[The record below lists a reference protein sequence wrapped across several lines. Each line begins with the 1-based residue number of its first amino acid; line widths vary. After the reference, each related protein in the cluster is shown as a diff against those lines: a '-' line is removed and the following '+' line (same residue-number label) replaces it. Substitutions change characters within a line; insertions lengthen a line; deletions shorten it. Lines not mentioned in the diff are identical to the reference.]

1 MILKA
6 IQAVSRYALE
16 NEAEFIADLQSVW
29 DENKAKSEDTGQ
41 QELKEAQKRM
51 AELDAMIQNLY
62 ESSMKGVLPERQARR
77 MIQQYDEE
85 QILLERR
92 IEELENQIRQE
103 SVKKADTER
112 FLALVKKY
120 RDCHELTDAMLYS
133 RIRLPSPSAR
143 RTSATSRLASRRDC
157 WCSRKRWSRS
167 RRSMTNETAAGVR
180 LDDPAAVSFIKKLR
194 SEGETGPPERQ
205 KSFYRCAFSRIHFHH
220 AISNAN
226 VCLDIL
232 GRTRLFFQLFA

>member
-1 MILKA
+1 THRLSGLIYCADCGARMGFCGSENEKHYDSSSAVQCGNYRSTTNHCASHFVRASVLETVILKA

-16 NEAEFIADLQSVW
+16 NEAEFVADLKSVW
-29 DENKAKSEDTGQ
+29 DESKTKSEDTGQ
-41 QELKEAQKRM
+41 HELEEARKRV

-120 RDCHELTDAMLYS
+120 R
-133 RIRLPSPSAR
+133 
-143 RTSATSRLASRRDC
+143 
-157 WCSRKRWSRS
+157 
-167 RRSMTNETAAGVR
+167 
-180 LDDPAAVSFIKKLR
+180 R
-194 SEGETGPPERQ
+194 SEEHTSELQ
-205 KSFYRCAFSRIHFHH
+205 SRFEL
-220 AISNAN
+220 
-226 VCLDIL
+226 VC
-232 GRTRLFFQLFA
+232 RLL